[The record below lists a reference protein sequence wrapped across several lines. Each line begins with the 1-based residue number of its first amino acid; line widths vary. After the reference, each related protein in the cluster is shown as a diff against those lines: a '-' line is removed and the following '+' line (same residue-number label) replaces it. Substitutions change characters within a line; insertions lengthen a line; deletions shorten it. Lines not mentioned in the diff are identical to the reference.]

1 MNPLLN
7 AMQETRLYLD
17 GGMGSLLQAEGL
29 PEGLLPDAW
38 SVQNPQAVQTIHR
51 AYLEAG
57 CRLITTNTFGCNAL
71 KLKPFGLTVA
81 EVMKAAVQN
90 VRAAMQAAAVTD
102 GYVCADIGPTGK
114 LLKPYGDLDFEA
126 AVALFAESIQAA
138 EEAGADC
145 ILIETMSDS
154 YEMKAAVVA
163 AKEVSQLPILA
174 SFIFDGS
181 GKLLTGGTPRVAVSL
196 LEGLGVEV
204 FGLNCGLGPKEMEQ
218 TFRALWADASTPLLL
233 QPNAGLP
240 HSENGEAVYDLSP
253 QDYAEQMAVLAPM
266 ATILGGCCGTTPAH
280 LRALIERTR
289 DIPLPVVT
297 QKTGCF
303 VSSYCQAVE
312 LSGTDPVVIGERI
325 NPTGKKKLQAA
336 LREGDG
342 GYVLNE
348 ALKQEENGAHILDVN
363 VGLPGLDEPA
373 VLTRTMESIQEVTP
387 LPLQLDTSD
396 VVAMERALRR
406 YNGKPLVNSVNGKE
420 ESLNAVL
427 PLVKKYGGALV
438 CLTLDDDGIPETA
451 EGRLTIAKKIIA
463 RAEALGIRRR
473 EFLVDG
479 LTMPVSAGGE
489 NANVTLE
496 TIRRAKTELGV
507 KTALGVSNVSFG
519 LPRREELNRSFFT
532 LALQDGLDAAIIN
545 PMSAPMMQSYHTYRA
560 LRGLDAQCQVYM
572 KTFGEE
578 TAPSPKA
585 AEPMVS
591 LRGAVCKGLKD
602 AAETEAKRLADSGR
616 DILDIINEELVPAL
630 DEVGLGFEQGTLF
643 LPQLLMSAE
652 AAKLAF
658 GVLKAYLPVEEAAG
672 EPQIILA
679 TVKGD
684 IHDIGKN
691 IVKVL
696 LESYRFRVLD
706 LGKDVSP
713 ETIVETARER
723 SIPLVGL
730 SALMTTTAPYMKET
744 IRQLR
749 AAGISCRVFVGGAVI
764 TQEYADQIGADYY
777 AADAM
782 DSVHYAQERLNS
794 R

>member
-1 MNPLLN
+1 MKPLLN

-29 PEGLLPDAW
+29 PEGLLPDVW
-38 SVQNPQAVQTIHR
+38 SLQNPQAVQKLHK
-51 AYLEAG
+51 AYLDVG

-71 KLKPFGLTVA
+71 KLKPFGVTVE
-81 EVMKAAVQN
+81 EVMQAAVGN
-90 VRAAMQAAAVTD
+90 VRAAMQQAKIDDA
-102 GYVCADIGPTGK
+102 YVCADIGPTGK

-126 AVALFAESIQAA
+126 AVALFAETIKAA
-138 EEAGADC
+138 EKAGADA

-163 AKEVSQLPILA
+163 AKENSRLPILA

-196 LEGLGVEV
+196 LEGLGVDV
-204 FGLNCGLGPKEMEQ
+204 FGLNCGLGPKEMEE
-218 TFRALWADASTPLLL
+218 TFRALWADSSTPLLL

-253 QDYAEQMAVLAPM
+253 EDYAEQMAVLAPM
-266 ATILGGCCGTTPAH
+266 ATLLGGCCGTTPAH

-289 DIPLPVVT
+289 EIPLPVPAEK
-297 QKTGCF
+297 QSCL

-312 LSGTDPVVIGERI
+312 LSGTNPVIIGERI

-363 VGLPGLDEPA
+363 VGLPGLDEPS
-373 VLTRTMESIQEVTP
+373 VLTKTMESIQEVTA

-396 VVAMERALRR
+396 PVAMERALRR
-406 YNGKPLVNSVNGKE
+406 YNGKPLINSVNGKA
-420 ESLNAVL
+420 ESLHAIL

-438 CLTLDDDGIPETA
+438 CLTLDDDGIPEQA
-451 EGRLTIAKKIIA
+451 EGRLAIAKKIIA
-463 RAEALGIRRR
+463 KAEALGIRRR
-473 EFLVDG
+473 ELLVDG

-496 TIRRAKTELGV
+496 TIRRAKMELGV

-532 LALQDGLDAAIIN
+532 MALQSGLDAAIIN

-560 LRGLDAQCQVYM
+560 LCGLDAQCRVYM
-572 KTFGEE
+572 QQFGEE
-578 TAPSPKA
+578 AAPTPKA
-585 AEPMVS
+585 AEPTVS
-591 LRGAVCKGLKD
+591 LRAAVCKGLKD
-602 AAETEAKRLADSGR
+602 TAETEAKRLADSGR
-616 DILDIINEELVPAL
+616 DILDIINGELVPAL
-630 DEVGLGFEQGTLF
+630 DEVGLGFEQGALF

-658 GVLKAYLPVEEAAG
+658 GVLRGYLPIEEASG
-672 EPQIILA
+672 EAQIILA

-713 ETIVETARER
+713 ETIVETARAR
-723 SIPLVGL
+723 KIPLVGL

-744 IRQLR
+744 IAQLR
-749 AAGISCRVFVGGAVI
+749 AAGLSCKVFVGGAVI
-764 TQEYADQIGADYY
+764 TQEYATQIGADYY

-782 DSVHYAQERLNS
+782 DSVHYAQERLG
-794 R
+794 